1 MSNKA
6 TLIMLIGLPASGKS
20 TWSERYIRDK
30 PETVL
35 HSSDA
40 IRTRQIMQKS
50 LRN

>member
-30 PETVL
+30 PETVG
-35 HSSDA
+35 A
-40 IRTRQIMQKS
+40 AARRAGQGKKVVTG
-50 LRN
+50 